1 MELPRQQ
8 WCSRIVR
15 RRSRRWLFF
24 LATLAAASCIGAILV
39 SGWDSGSDARSARPS
54 TPTTSVP
61 TIACDEA
68 IGNAESGRADGYRVV
83 LGVVSVPPA
92 YLPQVVETGDDPW
105 AYWRKAGLVIRA
117 ESRPSVFV
125 SVPSEWRNRAAI
137 TWASS
142 GTVSAVRIGRCS
154 PPRTAWYAYAGGFY
168 LRSPSACV
176 PLVFQV
182 GQRTATVRFGLGRHC
197 APTGG

>member
-1 MELPRQQ
+1 MEPSRWRL
-8 WCSRIVR
+8 CSRIVR
-15 RRSRRWLFF
+15 PRSLQWLFV
-24 LATLAAASCIGAILV
+24 LPTLTAAACTAALLGTGCS
-39 SGWDSGSDARSARPS
+39 DGSDAQSPRPS
-54 TPTTSVP
+54 AQSTSLP

-68 IGNAESGRADGYRVV
+68 IGHAKSGRADGYRVV
-83 LGVVSVPPA
+83 LDVVSVPPA
-92 YLPQVVETGDDPW
+92 YLPEVVETGDEPW

-117 ESRPSVFV
+117 GSRPAVLV
-125 SVPSEWRNRAAI
+125 SVPRAWRKRAAI

-142 GTVSAVRIGRCS
+142 GTVSALRIGRCP

-182 GQRTATVRFGLGRHC
+182 GQRTATVRFGLGRRC
-197 APTGG
+197 SSTG